1 MTLSVLTERRVH
13 CPPGLAGGSP
23 GARGKN
29 TLRKMDGRM
38 INLGPKTAVPVRA
51 GVRLVYFNRHSQFSR
66 LPKRRCALIYFKL
79 TLSSS
84 FHTSFRCISL
94 FRLIALTDI
103 LN

>member
-38 INLGPKTAVPVRA
+38 ISLGPKTAVPVHA
-51 GVRLVYFNRHSQFSR
+51 GVRLESIFIIIVNFHGYSR
-66 LPKRRCALIYFKL
+66 DVVP
-79 TLSSS
+79 
-84 FHTSFRCISL
+84 
-94 FRLIALTDI
+94 
-103 LN
+103 